1 MIMKTLNKLKIDG
14 NFFNLIKDIYEK
26 STANI
31 ILSGMTESFS
41 PEIRKKA
48 KIAIFPA
55 SIQHHTWI
63 SSQDN

>member
-26 STANI
+26 PTANI

-41 PEIRKKA
+41 PESEKRQ
-48 KIAIFPA
+48 KIFFLATY
-55 SIQHHTWI
+55 IQARGI
-63 SSQDN
+63 GQ